1 MNAMGKAKTIRA
13 FRPFLSRAL
22 AIFGCFATSSLTMAH
37 AAATAIQS
45 GVAWIDN
52 NGNTVNAHGGGI
64 WFENGKYFL
73 YGEYFSGGNN
83 DFKAVAMYSSADLV
97 NWTWV
102 GKVLPVQASGELGPQ
117 RIGERPH
124 ILKCPGTGEY
134 VMFIH
139 SADLTYQADKE
150 CVYATSPT
158 IDGIYTYRGPLTNSA
173 GTKIVHSDMSA
184 FQDGGTGYVVTESG
198 YAFKL
203 SPDYHGWVET
213 TLNGSSVLNGAESPT
228 LFKMNGT
235 YYWLSSSKTGWRS
248 NDNRYATA
256 SSIAGPWTDKGLLA
270 PTGENTWNS
279 QSTFVLPAAGSQGTT
294 YMFCGDRWNADDN
307 SKATYV
313 WQPLVVKGAA
323 ISMPAFYAS
332 WYLNVKTGMW
342 AADAMPTAIRGPNPG
357 RQVFPER
364 IRATLDGRRVKEGS
378 GREAGPVYSAWVS
391 EFMEPMLCG
400 KR

>member
-1 MNAMGKAKTIRA
+1 MNAMRIWKTSHS
-13 FRPFLSRAL
+13 FRSFLPSFFRSFFCMAL
-22 AIFGCFATSSLTMAH
+22 FSFIVTH
-37 AAATAIQS
+37 AAVTSIQS
-45 GVAWIDN
+45 GVAWVDN
-52 NGNTVNAHGGGI
+52 NGNPVNAHGGGI
-64 WFENGKYFL
+64 WFENGKYFF

-83 DFKAVAMYSSADLV
+83 DFKAIAMYSSTDLA

-102 GKVLPVQASGELGPQ
+102 GKVLPVQAGGELGPQ

-139 SADLTYQADKE
+139 SSDLTYQADKE

-158 IDGIYTYRGPLTNSA
+158 IDGIYTYRGALTNSS

-203 SPDYHGWVET
+203 SPDYHSWVEI
-213 TLNGSSVLNGAESPT
+213 TLNGASALSGSESPT

-248 NDNRYATA
+248 NDNKYATA

-270 PTGENTWNS
+270 PSGELTWNS
-279 QSTFVLPAAGSQGTT
+279 QSTFVLPVTGSQGTIF
-294 YMFCGDRWNADDN
+294 MFCGDRWNADDN

-313 WQPLVVKGAA
+313 WQPLVIKGAA
-323 ISMPAFYAS
+323 ISMPAFYAA
-332 WYLNVKTGMW
+332 WFLNVKTGMW
-342 AADAMPTAIRGPNPG
+342 SADGMPAALRRPRPV
-357 RQVFPER
+357 RQSFPER
-364 IRATLDGRRVKEGS
+364 ARVNLNGR
-378 GREAGPVYSAWVS
+378 VYRPWVS
-391 EFMEPMLCG
+391 EFMEPMLWG
-400 KR
+400 RR